1 MANPFRSSNPVLS
14 EKAFRDVVATGEAM
28 TLQGTV
34 NKTGFL
40 LLCAVATAAWTPTTA
55 SAGVITINRTV

>member
-1 MANPFRSSNPVLS
+1 MASPFRSSNPVLS
-14 EKAFRDVVATGEAM
+14 EKAFRDVVSTGEAM

-40 LLCAVATAAWTPTTA
+40 LLCAVATAAWTWGPVA
-55 SAGVITINRTV
+55 FEHA